1 VSGAA
6 GADVISGGRG
16 DDELGDGEAHRGAMG
31 TLSGGPGDDTLI
43 PINDPAGKDLVS
55 CGGGH
60 DQVFADRADVVLGDC
75 ERVHRLARRRP
86 GLVAVLALFSPL
98 FT

>member
-1 VSGAA
+1 M
-6 GADVISGGRG
+6 D
-16 DDELGDGEAHRGAMG
+16 

-60 DQVFADRADVVLGDC
+60 DEVFADRADVVSGDC
-75 ERVHRLARRRP
+75 ERVHR
-86 GLVAVLALFSPL
+86 
-98 FT
+98 

>member
-1 VSGAA
+1 MSRAA

-16 DDELGDGEAHRGAMG
+16 DDELGDGEAHRGAMD

-60 DQVFADRADVVLGDC
+60 DEVFADRADVVSGDC
-75 ERVHRLARRRP
+75 ERVHR
-86 GLVAVLALFSPL
+86 
-98 FT
+98 